1 MNKSWFKSIKSQIF
15 QRSISWETNPPD
27 GQLIGAPIQTF
38 FSRQEGNILGAIGN
52 AHIKETPSIYK
63 LCISSGRGQQQ
74 ADNNAKTRPSHVSR
88 PTTRGPSQLICMCTA
103 KTFKCVVTLFHASWS
118 LVTSRFIALHLTLIQ
133 FDHTSSS
140 TFLHRS
146 THFIEMQT
154 SPFSRQ
160 IKSRATHKR
169 SIKKK
174 RRGKSGCIHKT
185 VSTPS
190 KSVFWI

>member
-103 KTFKCVVTLFHASWS
+103 KTFKCVVTLFHASRS

-160 IKSRATHKR
+160 IKSRETHKR

-174 RRGKSGCIHKT
+174 DAENRAASIKQFQHL
-185 VSTPS
+185 PNPF
-190 KSVFWI
+190 FWI